1 MGKIKAISF
10 LCISVFCVSLF
21 TACNSGKNTLDV
33 TDKEE
38 EKKVYDTIAAEDI
51 SHVNLKGNARSIVVK
66 QGGNKY
72 FEFDNADLNKDH
84 KYEVRYEKKDHTLD
98 INILMESSEDDDN
111 VLGSFV
117 IYIPQKEFEKVETTG
132 GFGHIYFETISS
144 DVLVHAEKSVVVL
157 DLEADRLDHNIT
169 LEGSEANAF
178 RGVSVYLDKLP
189 DNVRMDLNMIQG
201 GTINDQQN
209 ILKQNRFESGTG
221 FPVVSVKDTKDI
233 SIYVSE

>member
-132 GFGHIYFETISS
+132 GFGHIYFE
-144 DVLVHAEKSVVVL
+144 
-157 DLEADRLDHNIT
+157 
-169 LEGSEANAF
+169 GSEANAF

-221 FPVVSVKDTKDI
+221 FPVVSVNDTKDI

>member
-21 TACNSGKNTLDV
+21 TACNSGKNTLDD

-98 INILMESSEDDDN
+98 INILMESSGTTIMFSA
-111 VLGSFV
+111 LSSF
-117 IYIPQKEFEKVETTG
+117 T
-132 GFGHIYFETISS
+132 
-144 DVLVHAEKSVVVL
+144 
-157 DLEADRLDHNIT
+157 
-169 LEGSEANAF
+169 
-178 RGVSVYLDKLP
+178 YLRKNLKK
-189 DNVRMDLNMIQG
+189 
-201 GTINDQQN
+201 
-209 ILKQNRFESGTG
+209 LKQQGNLVIFILRQ
-221 FPVVSVKDTKDI
+221 SVQMC
-233 SIYVSE
+233 